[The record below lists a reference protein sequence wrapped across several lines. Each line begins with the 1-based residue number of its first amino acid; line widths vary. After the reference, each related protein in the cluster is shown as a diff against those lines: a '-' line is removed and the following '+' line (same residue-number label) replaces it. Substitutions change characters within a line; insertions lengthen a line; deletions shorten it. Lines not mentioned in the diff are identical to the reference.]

1 MSQTLSQIPHQLLS
15 QQQRLT
21 PQLIQAMDILQL
33 PLVALD
39 ERIEQELDSNPA
51 LERAAD
57 EFEPATV
64 AESADGVDGE
74 QALVL
79 NKDDSADDF
88 ERLDTLVTE
97 YDWIEDEEFRPS
109 RSAAQLAEDGDA
121 KLEAMARA
129 PARPISLRD
138 YLLEQWALLDLDAT
152 TREIGA
158 TLIDEIDEHGR
169 LAASVEAM
177 AERLDQPIARVKD
190 ALARVQSLD
199 PPGVGARDLA
209 ECLLLQLELA
219 PYDCELECRIIEE
232 RFDDLQRNRLP
243 QIAKALGV
251 GLEDI
256 KAAVDHIARL
266 SMHPGHDF
274 SERVAPGIVPDIIV
288 DYDEEEGRYVARL
301 ARGNQREL
309 RISPE
314 FRQLLERSRN
324 DKSVRDFA
332 RQKVEQASAIIDA
345 LRFRRERLIQ
355 VAQAAIDAQRDFFDR
370 GEQHLTVLR
379 MSDLAERF
387 DCDPSTISRT
397 VDEKWMQTPR
407 GVIPLRRLFT
417 GGTES
422 DDGEALGWESVKAR
436 VREIIE
442 NEDRRKP
449 LSDDQIVKQL
459 SADGIEIK
467 RRTVAK
473 YRSQLS
479 IPTARQRKQ
488 H

>member
-1 MSQTLSQIPHQLLS
+1 MSQTLSQVPQQLLS

-33 PLVALD
+33 PLVALE

-57 EFEPATV
+57 DLEPGA
-64 AESADGVDGE
+64 APEAIDRSDDERAM
-74 QALVL
+74 VL
-79 NKDDSADDF
+79 NGDDSAEDF
-88 ERLDTLVTE
+88 ARLDSLVSE

-109 RSAAQLAEDGDA
+109 RSAASLAEAGDA

-129 PARPISLRD
+129 PARPTSLRD
-138 YLLEQWALLDLDAT
+138 FLLEQWSLIDLDDT
-152 TREIGA
+152 TRAIGGA
-158 TLIDEIDEHGR
+158 IIDEIDERGR
-169 LAASVEAM
+169 LATSVESL

-190 ALARVQSLD
+190 ALARVQSLE
-199 PPGVGARDLA
+199 PIGVGARDLA
-209 ECLLLQLELA
+209 ECLLLQLEHA
-219 PYDCELECRIIEE
+219 PYNSELETRIIEE

-243 QIAKALGV
+243 QIAKSFGV
-251 GLEDI
+251 ALEDV
-256 KAAVDHIARL
+256 KAAVDRIARL

-274 SERVAPGIVPDIIV
+274 AERAAPGIVPDLIV
-288 DYDEEEGRYVARL
+288 EFDEEEGRYVARL

-314 FRQLLERSRN
+314 FRRLLERARH

-345 LRFRRERLIQ
+345 LRFRRERLVQ
-355 VAQAAIDAQRDFFDR
+355 VAQAAVDAQRDFFER
-370 GEQHLTVLR
+370 GDQHLTVLR

-387 DCDPSTISRT
+387 GCDPSTISRT

-422 DDGEALGWESVKAR
+422 EDGEALGWESVKAH

-442 NEDRRKP
+442 NEDRAKP

-459 SADGIEIK
+459 SAAGIEIK

-473 YRSQLS
+473 YRSQMG